1 MTIHDEQKQ
10 SNEEPSL
17 DIQTTLELYR
27 EAFYG
32 MKQKISDLEE
42 VIEEYGQEKLLEPSL
57 KSVLIQARTALE
69 DCVGRTAKDEIY
81 RQAALNN
88 LTKFME

>member
-1 MTIHDEQKQ
+1 MEKGKQ
-10 SNEEPSL
+10 MNW
-17 DIQTTLELYR
+17 QLELNDD
-27 EAFYG
+27 AISMLDA
-32 MKQKISDLEE
+32 MKQKINDLEE

-88 LTKFME
+88 LISYMKRK